1 MKSLPETT
9 FRLLVIDDTRAIHED
24 FKKILRR
31 NGAARQSLAQ
41 SETTLFG
48 KKSLEALSYQFQI
61 DSAFQGRD
69 GIELVEK
76 SLQQKNPYSLVFVD
90 VRMPP
95 GLDGVDTTA
104 EILAKDPDL
113 QVVIC
118 TAFSD
123 YSWDEM
129 TERLGI
135 SDRLVILKKPFD
147 NVEVIQL
154 THAMVEKWRL
164 RQKDRLHVEQLEAI
178 VAERTREL
186 QGANEKLK
194 FEVAERAR
202 TEETLRQAQKMEALG
217 QLAGGVAH
225 DFNNL
230 LTVIRGYTDCLLS
243 ESKEAAESF
252 KELSEIRHAA
262 DRAARLT
269 SQMLTFCRK
278 KPLQRH
284 NTDLGDLISRL
295 GDLLRRLLGEN
306 INVELQSAGQPLI
319 VHADPGMMEQVILNL
334 AVNARD
340 AMPKGG
346 TLTIR
351 AEKVDITPKSNNDRH
366 EARCGQFVRINVS
379 DTGTGIAPE
388 VLPHLFEPFF
398 TTKEPGK
405 GTGMGL
411 ATVYGIVQQ
420 HQGWIEVESNPGNGA
435 SFAVFLPAK
444 VTVACAVNG
453 AEHLPKLSNGTET
466 ILLVEDEDLVRQLA
480 EKVLHNFGYRVY
492 NAGSGPEALTIW
504 NAHRGE
510 IDLLLTDMMLPG
522 GMSGHDLAQDLQR
535 QKEGLKVAYTTGY
548 SAEAIDPDYNLQ
560 EGVNFLPKPYSPDGL
575 GRLVRHCLD
584 DSDHE

>member
-1 MKSLPETT
+1 MKSHPEITYH
-9 FRLLVIDDTRAIHED
+9 LLVIDDTKAIHED
-24 FKKILRR
+24 FKKILKH
-31 NGAARQSLAQ
+31 NGAVRQSLAET
-41 SETTLFG
+41 ETTLFG
-48 KKSLEALSYQFQI
+48 KKSVEALSYQFHI

-69 GIELVEK
+69 GVKLVEK
-76 SLQQKNPYSLVFVD
+76 NLQQKTPYALVFVD

-95 GLDGVDTTA
+95 GLDGVETAA
-104 EILAKDPDL
+104 EILEKDPDL

-129 TERLGI
+129 TDRLGI
-135 SDRLVILKKPFD
+135 SDRVVILKKPFD

-186 QGANEKLK
+186 QSANKKLQI
-194 FEVAERAR
+194 EVAERAR

-243 ESKEAAESF
+243 QSNQTPESF
-252 KELSEIRHAA
+252 KELYEIRHAA

-269 SQMLTFCRK
+269 SQMLMFCRK
-278 KPLQRH
+278 KPLQRQ
-284 NTDLGDLISRL
+284 DLNFDDLISRL
-295 GDLLRRLLGEN
+295 GNLLKRLLGEN
-306 INVELQSAGQPLI
+306 INVELQSAGRPLI
-319 VHADPGMMEQVILNL
+319 VHADPGMMEQVVLNL

-346 TLTIR
+346 TLTICGEEISINPQKQNGHPEVR
-351 AEKVDITPKSNNDRH
+351 S
-366 EARCGQFVRINVS
+366 GQFIRINVS
-379 DTGTGIAPE
+379 DTGSGIAPE

-420 HQGWIEVESNPGNGA
+420 HQGWIEVESKPGHGA
-435 SFAVFLPAK
+435 SFKVFLPAK
-444 VTVACAVNG
+444 VTEACVPNG
-453 AEHLPKLSNGTET
+453 TEHTTKLSNGTET

-492 NAGSGPEALTIW
+492 NAGSGPEALSVW

-522 GMSGHDLAQDLQR
+522 GMSGHDLAQDLR
-535 QKEGLKVAYTTGY
+535 KQKQGLKIAYTTGY
-548 SAEAIDPDYNLQ
+548 GAEAIGPDYGLQ
-560 EGVNFLPKPYSPDGL
+560 EGINFLPKPYSPDGL
-575 GRLVRHCLD
+575 ARLVRHCLD